1 MNQESNYFPQIS
13 IPAGVD
19 PSQDDKYYKHDAE
32 HYSSYDYSLLFNI
45 IGATICILF
54 VGLLSS
60 MFLGLL
66 TLDPLDLKVKQRAAI
81 GEDEEYANKLLPVV
95 EQYHRLLVTL
105 LLLNALAYEA
115 LPLFLDNL
123 LPTWATI
130 CLSVTFLLI
139 FGEIIPSAI
148 FTGPD
153 QLRLA
158 SSLVPL
164 VRCLLV
170 VMYPFAVPLAK
181 LLDYLVPEDPNEVRY
196 HRGELSALVRIQYEQ
211 REAHRYKQQQQQQQQ
226 QHQQQRGQRGHHHY
240 QQQQQQQQQQQGQQG
255 HEQQQ
260 DQQERGHQ
268 QRGKKGWNKSKT
280 NARRLNKKK
289 GCVGFGFGLG
299 LGGRGRDDHDD
310 ADHEDGDDDDISS
323 GSSSSSSICS
333 SIGVSP
339 TNNKTIK
346 RSFYKSNATWRNF
359 KREILEAVRERVQS
373 ATTTNTDSG
382 ITEEDLE
389 SLARNVRLNLLPPPL
404 ESTEIQVVQGALN
417 MKTRVAMDVYTPIR
431 NMFAVPS
438 DMILNK
444 ANMTKIYANGYSRVP
459 VYEAASEDSTDATFE
474 YADLCHV
481 KGVLMTRQ
489 LILIDWDD
497 ERKVGTLPIQTPPC
511 VSPRMNLVDL
521 LHLLQNGGSLMAF
534 VCARPD
540 VATKAMEEGR
550 AIPSEGGF
558 MGLVT
563 LEDVLESI
571 IQETILDEIDMT
583 HRTLASAR
591 LTHWAATVLQRF
603 VKKKRRGEK
612 VKRDSQHDHAPG
624 GIAIENGGQDDVQKD
639 GSSAISSPPAAPK
652 ALSSSSVAAAAA
664 AAATTTTTTA
674 TRVTEEDEIDLEVA
688 SESTALLNGNAS
700 NNMTFSSV

>member
-1 MNQESNYFPQIS
+1 MPQFA
-13 IPAGVD
+13 PTAGVD
-19 PSQDDKYYKHDAE
+19 FQQDSLYTTSSSDYY
-32 HYSSYDYSLLFNI
+32 YTLVFNI
-45 IGATICILF
+45 TGATLCILF

-81 GEDEEYANKLLPVV
+81 GEEKEYATRLLPVV

-139 FGEIIPSAI
+139 FGELIPSAI
-148 FTGPD
+148 FTGPE

-158 SSLVPL
+158 SNLVPL
-164 VRCLLV
+164 VRFFLF
-170 VMYPFAVPLAK
+170 VMYPFAMPLVK
-181 LLDYLVPEDPNEVRY
+181 LLDYLVPEDPNQVRY
-196 HRGELSALVRIQYEQ
+196 HRGELSALVRLQYEQ
-211 REAHRYKQQQQQQQQ
+211 RGDGGIGGGVAGAGAGEESSNRRRRKQKQKQKQKQQLWKLAK
-226 QHQQQRGQRGHHHY
+226 RA
-240 QQQQQQQQQQQGQQG
+240 
-255 HEQQQ
+255 
-260 DQQERGHQ
+260 
-268 QRGKKGWNKSKT
+268 K
-280 NARRLNKKK
+280 
-289 GCVGFGFGLG
+289 
-299 LGGRGRDDHDD
+299 
-310 ADHEDGDDDDISS
+310 DGDKNDDISIS
-323 GSSSSSSICS
+323 SDSDDSSSSSI
-333 SIGVSP
+333 GVNSP
-339 TNNKTIK
+339 TSTPHQHNKNKK
-346 RSFYKSNATWRNF
+346 RSFYKGNATWRNF
-359 KREILEAVRERVQS
+359 KREILEAVRERVES
-373 ATTTNTDSG
+373 ATTTTTTNVTNGG

-404 ESTEIQVVQGALN
+404 DSTEIQVVQGALN

-431 NMFAVPS
+431 NIFAVPS
-438 DMILNK
+438 TMILSK
-444 ANMTKIYANGYSRVP
+444 AKMTRIYANGYSRVP
-459 VYEAASEDSTDATFE
+459 VYEPSSEELEEQDLEEEGGGGGSDLFELSDSC
-474 YADLCHV
+474 LI
-481 KGVLMTRQ
+481 KGILMTRQ

-497 ERKVGTLPIQTPPC
+497 ERRVDTLPIQSPPC

-540 VATKAMEEGR
+540 VATKAMDEGR
-550 AIPSEGGF
+550 SIPPEGGF

-603 VKKKRRGEK
+603 LKKKRKGDVRNDHQNDTSSIKNDNGE
-612 VKRDSQHDHAPG
+612 Q
-624 GIAIENGGQDDVQKD
+624 
-639 GSSAISSPPAAPK
+639 
-652 ALSSSSVAAAAA
+652 
-664 AAATTTTTTA
+664 TTTSTPTS
-674 TRVTEEDEIDLEVA
+674 RVVGENEIDLEAA
-688 SESTALLNGNAS
+688 SESTALLNGHAKT
-700 NNMTFSSV
+700 NMTFSSV

>member
-1 MNQESNYFPQIS
+1 MLQFAPT
-13 IPAGVD
+13 AGAVD
-19 PSQDDKYYKHDAE
+19 FQKDSLYTTSSSDYY
-32 HYSSYDYSLLFNI
+32 YTLVFNI
-45 IGATICILF
+45 TGATLCILF

-81 GEDEEYANKLLPVV
+81 GEEKEYATRLLPVV

-148 FTGPD
+148 FTGPE

-158 SSLVPL
+158 SNLVPL
-164 VRCLLV
+164 VRFFLF
-170 VMYPFAVPLAK
+170 VMYPFAMPLVK
-181 LLDYLVPEDPNEVRY
+181 LLDYLVPEDPNQVRY

-211 REAHRYKQQQQQQQQ
+211 RGDGGIGGGAAGAGAGAGEESSNRRRRRKQKQKQK
-226 QHQQQRGQRGHHHY
+226 QHLWKL
-240 QQQQQQQQQQQGQQG
+240 
-255 HEQQQ
+255 
-260 DQQERGHQ
+260 
-268 QRGKKGWNKSKT
+268 GKRAK
-280 NARRLNKKK
+280 
-289 GCVGFGFGLG
+289 
-299 LGGRGRDDHDD
+299 
-310 ADHEDGDDDDISS
+310 DGDKDDDISIS
-323 GSSSSSSICS
+323 SDSDDSSSSSI
-333 SIGVSP
+333 GVSSP
-339 TNNKTIK
+339 TSTPHQHNKTKK
-346 RSFYKSNATWRNF
+346 RSFYKGNATWRNF
-359 KREILEAVRERVQS
+359 KREILEAVRERVES
-373 ATTTNTDSG
+373 ATTTTTTNATNGG

-404 ESTEIQVVQGALN
+404 DSTEIQVVQGALN

-431 NMFAVPS
+431 NIFAVPS
-438 DMILNK
+438 NMILNK
-444 ANMTKIYANGYSRVP
+444 AKMTRIYANGYSRVP
-459 VYEAASEDSTDATFE
+459 VYEPSSEELEEQYLEEEGGGGGSDLFELSDSC
-474 YADLCHV
+474 LI
-481 KGVLMTRQ
+481 KGILMTRQ

-497 ERKVGTLPIQTPPC
+497 ERRVDTLPIQNPPC

-540 VATKAMEEGR
+540 VATKAMDEGR
-550 AIPSEGGF
+550 AIPPEGGF

-603 VKKKRRGEK
+603 MKKKRKADVRN
-612 VKRDSQHDHAPG
+612 DHQ
-624 GIAIENGGQDDVQKD
+624 NGGSGGEQNNTYSIKNDNGEQ
-639 GSSAISSPPAAPK
+639 
-652 ALSSSSVAAAAA
+652 
-664 AAATTTTTTA
+664 TTKSTPTS
-674 TRVTEEDEIDLEVA
+674 RVVGENEIDLEAA
-688 SESTALLNGNAS
+688 SESTALLNGHAKTI
-700 NNMTFSSV
+700 MTFSSV